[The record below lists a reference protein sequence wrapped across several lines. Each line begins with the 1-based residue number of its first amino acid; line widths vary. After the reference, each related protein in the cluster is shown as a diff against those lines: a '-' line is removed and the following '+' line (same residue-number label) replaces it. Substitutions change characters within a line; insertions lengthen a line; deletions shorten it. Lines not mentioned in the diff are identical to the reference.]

1 MHKNYTD
8 YSEFT
13 AELQKVKVIQATSL
27 FICAL
32 ADIRKHFALA
42 RLEEI

>member
-8 YSEFT
+8 YSEFI

-27 FICAL
+27 FIYAL
-32 ADIRKHFALA
+32 ADIKKNFTLA